1 MHRCIDTQ
9 AIPSSWSRSMI
20 SLLNAL
26 SAAVSAPIRKHA
38 LIETDPELELI
49 FPTIEPTGGS

>member
-1 MHRCIDTQ
+1 
-9 AIPSSWSRSMI
+9 MI